1 MTGGPGKEHRTKKP
15 PPTRRVQ
22 ERSKGNT
29 TCPTTSQNPSHWHPS
44 WLNKA
49 WTTRKDSESE
59 WLAKDDPE
67 TNPITI
73 KPETEPYGRAVLL
86 ASLTKLLPTWVPFPN
101 KIPCFVSTCVSS
113 DNSLLSV
120 RQEPS
125 FGPWKGV
132 SLPATK
138 WFYIELSE
146 ELPSHFPQW
155 LHHFAVPPALHKG
168 FNFSSSSTT
177 SVIFHFFDNSHP
189 PSRCE
194 DVSHCGFDLH
204 VLIGHLFIF
213 FGEMSTKV
221 PGPFFI

>member
-1 MTGGPGKEHRTKKP
+1 MAEQFSWVPLPNCSPPG
-15 PPTRRVQ
+15 
-22 ERSKGNT
+22 
-29 TCPTTSQNPSHWHPS
+29 C
-44 WLNKA
+44 
-49 WTTRKDSESE
+49 
-59 WLAKDDPE
+59 
-67 TNPITI
+67 
-73 KPETEPYGRAVLL
+73 
-86 ASLTKLLPTWVPFPN
+86 PFPN

-113 DNSLLSV
+113 DNSFPSV

-155 LHHFAVPPALHKG
+155 LHHFTVPPALHKG

-177 SVIFHFFDNSHP
+177 SVIFHFFDNSH

-221 PGPFFI
+221 PGPFFYLIKLFVFLLLRCRSSSYSLDINPFLGFMCVAFFFSPDSVLWYAKVLHQLYFLKKTQVKILEGRQTV